1 MQSLNK
7 IFDIYFFLV
16 NFRGQLLKPNEKNQN
31 EMIVGGLSEILI
43 RVSEGDEI
51 IFCLPGPDNCFE
63 ASASY
68 GIDGVTEKVI

>member
-7 IFDIYFFLV
+7 IFHIYLFFV

>member
-1 MQSLNK
+1 
-7 IFDIYFFLV
+7 
-16 NFRGQLLKPNEKNQN
+16 
-31 EMIVGGLSEILI
+31 MIVGGLSEILI

>member
-1 MQSLNK
+1 MLT
-7 IFDIYFFLV
+7 IAPAP
-16 NFRGQLLKPNEKNQN
+16 KPNEKNQN

-68 GIDGVTEKVI
+68 GIDGVTEKVIWKIFT